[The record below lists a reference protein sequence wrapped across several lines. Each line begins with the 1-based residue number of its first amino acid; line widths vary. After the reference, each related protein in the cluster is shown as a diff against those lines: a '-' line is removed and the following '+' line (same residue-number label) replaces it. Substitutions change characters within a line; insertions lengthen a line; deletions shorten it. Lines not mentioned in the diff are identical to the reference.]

1 MLVII
6 PRTAPHGPA
15 LPDSDLFQA
24 GQTRAASLSSECE
37 DLDRQV
43 SQLSSHLARAEAD
56 LSRGSRLEQELRSSV
71 EQARSQ
77 LEDRSEV
84 DGVMREQ
91 NSSLQRQ
98 VLELEQERR
107 LLEERLE
114 NSKVVSRDVKKEAKE
129 LEDSMLEVTR
139 RLSEAE
145 RGRQEAEQRLAQAG
159 CNVGADNYLK
169 EELNK
174 TRKENIG
181 LTEKV
186 KELDKRVRQM
196 KVERV
201 ERVESSYT
209 SQMSDQRSDR
219 IVRTQIPLLSGR
231 GGPGGQESG
240 EHLVRIRILE
250 QEVER
255 HLRRVDSLTQQLA
268 EVEGQHRA
276 RVEEMMK
283 ERKVEREKDHTRHAS
298 SLKQLE
304 HSLNSRERM
313 YKERISGLEEQVHIL
328 RDQLTKEAR
337 SRRTFLN
344 SSQTLSNDVTELRRQ
359 LDQSLDIVQN
369 SSRAGLES
377 GLLER
382 EASRLE
388 ETLARQ
394 GREVTARLTPSKRTA
409 SPSEGRLIRSSSWDT
424 LGRDRLPATSTP
436 VRKEPNLRSP
446 LVPSASLSRREAVP
460 AGLRRGLTPDFDRIA
475 AGLSETV

>member
-1 MLVII
+1 M
-6 PRTAPHGPA
+6 
-15 LPDSDLFQA
+15 
-24 GQTRAASLSSECE
+24 
-37 DLDRQV
+37 
-43 SQLSSHLARAEAD
+43 
-56 LSRGSRLEQELRSSV
+56 

-77 LEDRSEV
+77 LEDRTQV
-84 DGVMREQ
+84 DGAMREQ

-107 LLEERLE
+107 LLKERLE
-114 NSKVVSRDVKKEAKE
+114 NSKVVTRDVKKEVKE

-186 KELDKRVRQM
+186 KELDRRMRQI
-196 KVERV
+196 KT

-209 SQMSDQRSDR
+209 SKLSDHRSDR

-231 GGPGGQESG
+231 AGPESLECG

-255 HLRRVDSLTQQLA
+255 HLRRVDSLNQQLA
-268 EVEGQHRA
+268 EVEAQHRV
-276 RVEEMMK
+276 RVEDMMK
-283 ERKVEREKDHTRHAS
+283 ERKVERERDHTRHAS

-328 RDQLTKEAR
+328 RDQLSKEAR

-344 SSQTLSNDVTELRRQ
+344 SSQVLSNDVTELRRQ

-377 GLLER
+377 GLLDR
-382 EASRLE
+382 EATRLE

-394 GREVTARLTPSKRTA
+394 GKDVTARLSPSKSTA

-460 AGLRRGLTPDFDRIA
+460 SGLRRGLTPEFDRIA
-475 AGLSETV
+475 AGLNETA

>member
-1 MLVII
+1 MGDDIFF
-6 PRTAPHGPA
+6 
-15 LPDSDLFQA
+15 SDDDDIFF
-24 GQTRAASLSSECE
+24 S
-37 DLDRQV
+37 DD
-43 SQLSSHLARAEAD
+43 D
-56 LSRGSRLEQELRSSV
+56 
-71 EQARSQ
+71 
-77 LEDRSEV
+77 D
-84 DGVMREQ
+84 
-91 NSSLQRQ
+91 
-98 VLELEQERR
+98 
-107 LLEERLE
+107 LEEEERESEKKILSNNNTLLSEE
-114 NSKVVSRDVKKEAKE
+114 NLA
-129 LEDSMLEVTR
+129 LTR
-139 RLSEAE
+139 RDGKDDLET
-145 RGRQEAEQRLAQAG
+145 
-159 CNVGADNYLK
+159 
-169 EELNK
+169 ELNK

-186 KELDKRVRQM
+186 KELDRRMRQI
-196 KVERV
+196 KT

-209 SQMSDQRSDR
+209 SKLSDHRSDR

-231 GGPGGQESG
+231 AGPESLECG

-255 HLRRVDSLTQQLA
+255 HLRRVDSLNQQLA
-268 EVEGQHRA
+268 EVEAQHRV
-276 RVEEMMK
+276 RVEDMMK
-283 ERKVEREKDHTRHAS
+283 ERKVERERDHTRHAS

-328 RDQLTKEAR
+328 RNQLSKEAR

-344 SSQTLSNDVTELRRQ
+344 SSQVLSNDVTELRRQ

-377 GLLER
+377 GLLDR
-382 EASRLE
+382 EATRLE

-394 GREVTARLTPSKRTA
+394 GKDVTARLTPSKRTA

-436 VRKEPNLRSP
+436 VREEPNLRSP

-460 AGLRRGLTPDFDRIA
+460 SGLRRGLTPEFDRIA
-475 AGLSETV
+475 AGLNETA

>member
-1 MLVII
+1 M
-6 PRTAPHGPA
+6 
-15 LPDSDLFQA
+15 
-24 GQTRAASLSSECE
+24 
-37 DLDRQV
+37 
-43 SQLSSHLARAEAD
+43 
-56 LSRGSRLEQELRSSV
+56 

-77 LEDRSEV
+77 LEDRTQV
-84 DGVMREQ
+84 DGAMREQ

-107 LLEERLE
+107 LLKERLE
-114 NSKVVSRDVKKEAKE
+114 NSKVVSRDVKKEVKE

-186 KELDKRVRQM
+186 KELDRRMRQI
-196 KVERV
+196 KT

-209 SQMSDQRSDR
+209 SKLSDHRSDR

-231 GGPGGQESG
+231 AGPESLECG

-255 HLRRVDSLTQQLA
+255 HLRRVDSLNQQLA
-268 EVEGQHRA
+268 EVEAQHRV
-276 RVEEMMK
+276 RVEDMMK
-283 ERKVEREKDHTRHAS
+283 ERKVERERDHTRHAS

-328 RDQLTKEAR
+328 RDQLSKEAR

-344 SSQTLSNDVTELRRQ
+344 SSQVLSNDVTELRRQ

-377 GLLER
+377 GLLDR
-382 EASRLE
+382 EATRLE

-394 GREVTARLTPSKRTA
+394 GKDVTARLTPSKRTA

-436 VRKEPNLRSP
+436 VREEPNLRSP

-460 AGLRRGLTPDFDRIA
+460 SGLRRGLTPEFDRIA
-475 AGLSETV
+475 AGLNETA